1 MSSSDSDYGSD
12 SSTESEF
19 GVEWSDSSSS
29 RCAIASSSSF
39 SSSSSSDVSHSSYA
53 AVTDISGETVG
64 SVFLSNSDSSLLT
77 NDSEYAAEGYGDE
90 PGTRLGCKNLTERD
104 KQIISRMPTVS
115 TTKIANG
122 LDVSA
127 RSVRRHRQRIRRQ
140 QEDPEASPIRPP
152 GRPPTYDEERL
163 EKKTRIIIK
172 RKRKEKR
179 GPQMTLKSIVHA
191 LDEEY
196 DIDISERHLR
206 RKMRS
211 WKPPIKVSFLFQFIV
226 TILTYFNEF

>member
-1 MSSSDSDYGSD
+1 MSSSETDSDYGSA

-29 RCAIASSSSF
+29 QYAIASSSS
-39 SSSSSSDVSHSSYA
+39 SSNDVSDSSYTT
-53 AVTDISGETVG
+53 VTDISGETVD
-64 SVFLSNSDSSLLT
+64 SFFLSNYSDSSLLT
-77 NDSEYAAEGYGDE
+77 NDSEYAAEGHGDE

-115 TTKIANG
+115 TKKIADG
-122 LDVSA
+122 LGVSA
-127 RSVRRHRQRIRRQ
+127 RTVRSHRQRIRRQ

-152 GRPPTYDEERL
+152 GRPPTYDEERV

-172 RKRKEKR
+172 RMRKRKR

-196 DIDISERHLR
+196 DIDISERRLR

-211 WKPPIKVSFLFQFIV
+211 WKPPIKVSFLSQLDI
-226 TILTYFNEF
+226 TILMNFQ